1 MLNVGTTEELMR
13 KTIAALVL
21 ATVVGAAPALAD
33 PISVSVYPGAGGG
46 ATLSGLSSAG
56 ASLTGNLLLS
66 GGAPIYLLFSGLE
79 ARKDYTVSL
88 SLPTAAW
95 TGLSIEVLNSTSDR
109 GNERDPNPQPAYMP
123 DGWTSST
130 DYDGLSFAQR
140 SALARA
146 FIVGATSFALSAD
159 EKTDARDLL
168 SFSGFA
174 MGAGLL
180 SFGLRDFDGGRSFL
194 VRLVATADDM
204 VPTPEPA
211 SMLLIGAGLV
221 GTASAVRRR
230 RRQQRQNAQ
239 S

>member
-1 MLNVGTTEELMR
+1 MTEESMR
-13 KTIAALVL
+13 KTIAALAL
-21 ATVVGAAPALAD
+21 ATVVGAAPVWAD
-33 PISVSVYPGAGGG
+33 PITVSVFTGAGGG
-46 ATLSGLSSAG
+46 ATLSGVSSAG
-56 ASLTGNLLLS
+56 ATVSGDLALTGS
-66 GGAPIYLLFSGLE
+66 TPVYLLFSGLQ
-79 ARKDYTVSL
+79 ARQDYQVSL
-88 SLPTAAW
+88 TLPAASW
-95 TGLSIEVLNSTSDR
+95 TGVSIEVLNATSDR

-146 FIVGATSFALSAD
+146 FIVGATSFGLTVD
-159 EKTDARDLL
+159 ETTDARDLL

-174 MGAGLL
+174 TGAGLL

-211 SMLLIGAGLV
+211 SMLLLGAGLL

-230 RRQQRQNAQ
+230 RRRQQEPAGPTA
-239 S
+239 